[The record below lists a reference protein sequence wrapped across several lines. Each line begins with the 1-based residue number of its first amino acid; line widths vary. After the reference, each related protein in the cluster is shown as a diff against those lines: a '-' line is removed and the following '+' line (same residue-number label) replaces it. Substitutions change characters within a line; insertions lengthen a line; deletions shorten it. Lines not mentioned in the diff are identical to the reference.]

1 MTLVVT
7 AGWYSRDGMEDQL
20 AGESNERI
28 EALSR
33 DAWQA
38 VPTGEKSLVFVRCVA
53 SGRSDDEQS
62 KTRRMPE
69 LYARR
74 MARLMEARL
83 FNLRAPTCAQEAGVF
98 LDTLSDR
105 CDVFLTDGLP
115 PVDLIRGA
123 GDLRLPSLLVS
134 RHASWPIRR
143 MLLLMRGQATDRAT
157 VEWGVRLAQR
167 AGSQVTLLVVLP
179 PDVRRKE
186 HYDSQLADILARD
199 TIPGRYVRQVLNRL
213 VALDIEAVLRLR
225 QGALA
230 QQVRQEVARGDYDLV
245 VTSAEPPGRL
255 LNGHLESLIV
265 PLLQWT
271 PAPVLVARYP
281 TLWSE
286 EQTEGKSRL

>member
-1 MTLVVT
+1 
-7 AGWYSRDGMEDQL
+7 MEDQL
-20 AGESNERI
+20 AGEPKECT
-28 EALSR
+28 EAWSR

-38 VPTGEKSLVFVRCVA
+38 LPAGEASLVFAHCMGP
-53 SGRSDDEQS
+53 GRSDEQS
-62 KTRRMPE
+62 EMRRASQR
-69 LYARR
+69 YGRR

-83 FNLRAPTCAQEAGVF
+83 FNLHAPTGAQEAGAF

-115 PVDLIRGA
+115 PVELLRGA
-123 GDLRLPSLLVS
+123 GDLRLPSLLIS
-134 RHASWPIRR
+134 RHVSWPIRR
-143 MLLLMRGQATDRAT
+143 ILLLMRGQATDGAT
-157 VEWGVRLAQR
+157 VEWGVRLAQS

-179 PDVRRKE
+179 PEVGQKE

-213 VALDIEAVLRLR
+213 VSLDIEAMLRLR

-230 QQVRQEVARGDYDLV
+230 QQVRQEVARSDYDLV

-265 PLLQWT
+265 PLVKWT
-271 PAPVLVARYP
+271 PAPILVARYP
-281 TLWSE
+281 ALWLE

>member
-1 MTLVVT
+1 
-7 AGWYSRDGMEDQL
+7 MEDQL
-20 AGESNERI
+20 AGEPKEHI
-28 EALSR
+28 EAWSR

-38 VPTGEKSLVFVRCVA
+38 LPAGEASPVFVRCIA
-53 SGRSDDEQS
+53 PGRSNEQS
-62 KTRRMPE
+62 ETHRASQ

-74 MARLMEARL
+74 MATLLEARL
-83 FNLRAPTCAQEAGVF
+83 FDLQAPTCAQEAGAF

-123 GDLRLPSLLVS
+123 GELRLPSLLIT
-134 RHASWPIRR
+134 RHVSWPIRR
-143 MLLLMRGQATDRAT
+143 ILLLMRGQATDRAT

-179 PDVRRKE
+179 PEVGQKE

-199 TIPGRYVRQVLNRL
+199 TIPGRYVRQVLNKL
-213 VALDIEAVLRLR
+213 VSLDIGAMLRLR

-230 QQVRQEVARGDYDLV
+230 QQVRQEVARSDYDLV

-265 PLLQWT
+265 PLVKWT
-271 PAPVLVARYP
+271 AAPVFVARYP
-281 TLWSE
+281 ALWSE
-286 EQTEGKSRL
+286 EQTEGKSIL